1 MQLKN
6 FTVIVR
12 CHYHS
17 FCLFYLFQR
26 QNCFETTVQLQQY
39 YNFYSAHKLLFYQKG
54 RAWLELGTEICSLAT
69 LCSPGLLCYFHR
81 HFIPAVAPASLSGS
95 ISAVHEAGWHP
106 GMAPGCTVLHTPA
119 SAHPAHQA
127 SYPSTITAWGRLRC
141 ALGGRWGWWGT
152 EGSSYAT

>member
-1 MQLKN
+1 MAKIGVGRRVR
-6 FTVIVR
+6 FTHMDHIHPDAVTELYSYIQA
-12 CHYHS
+12 S
-17 FCLFYLFQR
+17 LPLLLFVLLTSKTYL

-54 RAWLELGTEICSLAT
+54 QTRLELGTEICSLAT
-69 LCSPGLLCYFHR
+69 LCSPGLLCYSHR
-81 HFIPAVAPASLSGS
+81 HLIPAVAPASLSGS

-127 SYPSTITAWGRLRC
+127 SYPPTITA
-141 ALGGRWGWWGT
+141 
-152 EGSSYAT
+152 